1 MSADRPL
8 RVVIAEDDAFAR
20 HVIKQALQA
29 AGMTVVAEA
38 GDGRGAVELALGH
51 RPDIVVVDSVMPWL
65 DGILA
70 TRLILTADPGLL
82 VVVLTGAGEE
92 ELGPQALGAGAVA
105 VVPEDAD
112 LSALVRAVEGAG
124 LGETALAQAA
134 G

>member
-1 MSADRPL
+1 
-8 RVVIAEDDAFAR
+8 
-20 HVIKQALQA
+20 
-29 AGMTVVAEA
+29 
-38 GDGRGAVELALGH
+38 
-51 RPDIVVVDSVMPWL
+51 VMPWL

>member
-29 AGMTVVAEA
+29 AGMNVVAEA
-38 GDGRGAVELALGH
+38 GDGREAVELALGH

-112 LSALVRAVEGAG
+112 LSGLVRAVERAG